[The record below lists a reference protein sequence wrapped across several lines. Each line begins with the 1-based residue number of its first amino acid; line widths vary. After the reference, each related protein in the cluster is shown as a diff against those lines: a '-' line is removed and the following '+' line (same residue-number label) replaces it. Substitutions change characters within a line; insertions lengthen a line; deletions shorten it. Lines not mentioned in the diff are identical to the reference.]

1 MKKILV
7 VEDNHIIRENIIE
20 ILYAFG
26 YDPIIAENG
35 VEGLSKAS
43 TNLIDLVI
51 SDIMMPEM
59 DGYEFFRRFNEI
71 YSDYHIPFIF
81 LTSKTDENE
90 IKKGMNLGVDHYL
103 TKPFKVND
111 LIGTIEASFS
121 KKWETSEI

>member
-7 VEDNHIIRENIIE
+7 VEDNHIIRGNIIE

-59 DGYEFFRRFNEI
+59 DGYEFFRHFNEI

-81 LTSKTDENE
+81 LTAKTDENE
-90 IKKGMNLGVDHYL
+90 IRKGMSLGVDHYL

-111 LIGTIEASFS
+111 LIDTIKASFT
-121 KKWETSEI
+121 KK

>member
-81 LTSKTDENE
+81 LTAKTDENE
-90 IKKGMNLGVDHYL
+90 IRKGMNLGVDYYL

-111 LIGTIEASFS
+111 LIDTIEASFS
-121 KKWETSEI
+121 KKW